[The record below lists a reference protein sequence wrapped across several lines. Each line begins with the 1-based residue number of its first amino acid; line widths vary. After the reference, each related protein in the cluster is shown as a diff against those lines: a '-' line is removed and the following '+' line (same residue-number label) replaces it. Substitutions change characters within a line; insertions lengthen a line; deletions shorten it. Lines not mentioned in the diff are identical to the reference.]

1 MKYNEQGS
9 KAGVLVL
16 CFFFYSQL
24 PEMLRCDVILVTI
37 FMRISVV
44 FSLTF

>member
-1 MKYNEQGS
+1 MEYDEQGS

-16 CFFFYSQL
+16 WFFYSQL
-24 PEMLRCDVILVTI
+24 PEMLRSNMILVTI
-37 FMRISVV
+37 FMRINVV

>member
-1 MKYNEQGS
+1 MEYDEQGS

-16 CFFFYSQL
+16 CFFYSQL
-24 PEMLRCDVILVTI
+24 SEMLRCNVILVTI
-37 FMRISVV
+37 FMRINVV